1 MAIVVPTARAETVL
15 KQVLAAIKSNQ
26 LKEEEDNEVVK
37 KEEEEVQET
46 EDDVTTPI
54 VEFVTLGDR
63 NVDELTVQMEQTN
76 ISLKRRL
83 SSSSRLTRQP
93 NSISG

>member
-1 MAIVVPTARAETVL
+1 MTIVVPTARAETVL
-15 KQVLAAIKSNQ
+15 KQVLVAIKSNQ

-83 SSSSRLTRQP
+83 SSSSRLKRQS